1 VGSNPTR
8 TINNQVKFVLNI
20 LKLSSEYSIEHI
32 GRMLKVSGN
41 AVRKKIKK
49 LKENSLQIE
58 NQMI

>member
-1 VGSNPTR
+1 
-8 TINNQVKFVLNI
+8 
-20 LKLSSEYSIEHI
+20 LKLSSECSIEHI

>member
-1 VGSNPTR
+1 
-8 TINNQVKFVLNI
+8 
-20 LKLSSEYSIEHI
+20 
-32 GRMLKVSGN
+32 MLKVSGN

>member
-1 VGSNPTR
+1 MGSNPTR